1 MSSGSTGILLGSLKQ
16 GDKLSRK
23 LNYQALASSFTSLQ
37 ADAHLPASVLP
48 LHALVK

>member
-16 GDKLSRK
+16 GDKLFRK

-37 ADAHLPASVLP
+37 ADVHLPASVLP
-48 LHALVK
+48 LHTLVK